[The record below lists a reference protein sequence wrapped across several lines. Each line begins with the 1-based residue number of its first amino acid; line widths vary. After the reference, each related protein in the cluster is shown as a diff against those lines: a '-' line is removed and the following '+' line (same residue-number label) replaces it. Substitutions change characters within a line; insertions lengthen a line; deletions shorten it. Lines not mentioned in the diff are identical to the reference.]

1 MAATTRLRTIM
12 PLLKGQLHLEHLEHL
27 EEVAVGA
34 QPCDIPR
41 LVGLAGCG
49 R

>member
-12 PLLKGQLHLEHLEHL
+12 PLLKGQLHLEHL